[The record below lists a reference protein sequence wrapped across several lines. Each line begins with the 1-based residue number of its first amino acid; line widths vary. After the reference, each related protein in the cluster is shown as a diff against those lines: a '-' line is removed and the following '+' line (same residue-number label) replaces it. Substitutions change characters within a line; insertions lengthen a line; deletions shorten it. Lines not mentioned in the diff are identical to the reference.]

1 MSDQPRTPR
10 TTGSPSPADG
20 QSFDA
25 SYSAN
30 DASCDASHD
39 ASHDASDDAAFDV
52 RLRDRLTA
60 TSSTPPDP
68 VFRAALRRELQ
79 RTVATTV
86 TEHRR
91 GNGPWGRWSRRRTL
105 TLSAVLAVGLAGGG
119 AAVASG
125 VLPLPGAD
133 QVVLR
138 TPASTVVHTGTTTID
153 LGERPSGVT
162 SVELTLT
169 CLSVGSLT
177 FDDGAGLTCAPE
189 DVVAEDV
196 AVENVAAEDVASNAA
211 TPTPGLAL
219 PHRGS
224 AGYTLPLTTGQTST
238 TITATAGTRWALTTA
253 YSTHTPTDWATNAN
267 GDTYGVSKTDGSGD
281 PDLIAVAAQT
291 STGEQGYVYARDL
304 QAGQPTPTS
313 PEEAATWAQ
322 NHPATPHDIPVYASD
337 GSTVIGQ
344 FEVP

>member
-1 MSDQPRTPR
+1 MSDEPRNPR
-10 TTGSPSPADG
+10 AAGGPSPAGG

-30 DASCDASHD
+30 DASHD
-39 ASHDASDDAAFDV
+39 DSYDAAFDV

-60 TSSTPPDP
+60 TSSTPSDP
-68 VFRAALRRELQ
+68 VFRAALRREMQ
-79 RTVATTV
+79 HTIATTA
-86 TEHRR
+86 TKQHR
-91 GNGPWGRWSRRRTL
+91 GGGPWGRWSRRRTL

-138 TPASTVVHTGTTTID
+138 TPASTVVHTGTATID

-196 AVENVAAEDVASNAA
+196 VAEDVASSAA
-211 TPTPGLAL
+211 TPIPGLAL

-224 AGYTLPLTTGQTST
+224 AGYTLPLRTGQTST
-238 TITATAGTRWALTTA
+238 TITATAGTRWALTTV

-322 NHPATPHDIPVYASD
+322 NHPAIPHDIPVYASD
-337 GSTVIGQ
+337 GNTVIGQ